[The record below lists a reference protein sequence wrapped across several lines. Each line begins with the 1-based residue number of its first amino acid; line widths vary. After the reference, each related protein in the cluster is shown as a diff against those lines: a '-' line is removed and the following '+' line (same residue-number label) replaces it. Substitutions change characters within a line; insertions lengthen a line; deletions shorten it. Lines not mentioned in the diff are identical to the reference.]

1 MAYGDAPTGAMPGM
15 MGGES
20 EEASPP
26 SSPMPE
32 SYASDELAALAEA
45 MPELANKPERLEA
58 FKTAIQI
65 CIDNAMA
72 KNGSGGSEP
81 PPAMK
86 GKGGSVKAPSALVL
100 AFGKPK
106 GSGKG

>member
-1 MAYGDAPTGAMPGM
+1 MAYGDAPTGALPGM

-65 CIDNAMA
+65 CIDRALE
-72 KNGSGGSEP
+72 KGDSGSEP
-81 PPAMK
+81 PPPMK